1 MKKFLRITGIAL
13 AVIGLLLS
21 AAFLV
26 IEGEK
31 LLCGDFLL
39 HENHAVGLIQILLC
53 TLLPLGIGISSVR
66 QIMGRNTLY
75 ECLLTDVSCAVLALL
90 LVNGIGAVLFAL
102 AVLNHSVN
110 LMLSKQP

>member
-39 HENHAVGLIQILLC
+39 HESHAAGLIQILLC
-53 TLLPLGIGISSVR
+53 TLLPLGICITSVR

-75 ECLLTDVSCAVLALL
+75 ECLLTDVSCAVLALM

-102 AVLNHSVN
+102 AVLNHFVN